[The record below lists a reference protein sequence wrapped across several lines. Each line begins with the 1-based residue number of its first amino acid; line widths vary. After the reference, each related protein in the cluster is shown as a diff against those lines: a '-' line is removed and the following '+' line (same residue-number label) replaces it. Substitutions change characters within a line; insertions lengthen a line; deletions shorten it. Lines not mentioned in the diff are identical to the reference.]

1 MLRLG
6 GEKFSCQFK
15 RKVILLKVVIIMC
28 GRFYIENDIEDII
41 ASYSVQQV
49 KNTTPIKRE
58 IYPATNIPVILKNKV
73 KTLDF
78 LRWGFQVRGMNREV
92 INARIET
99 IAEKLSFKRAFLNN
113 RCLIPANAFFEWETT
128 EKSKVKYKIQV
139 KDRQLFSMAGIY
151 DLFVDKNN
159 NEYYGVVILTRPANE
174 EMSKLHHRMPVII
187 GKDKEDRW
195 LEATSEDILN
205 MKETLESESFIH
217 FNMAP
222 ADGIKQLSMYDL
234 I

>member
-1 MLRLG
+1 
-6 GEKFSCQFK
+6 
-15 RKVILLKVVIIMC
+15 MC

-41 ASYSVQQV
+41 QAYAVKQV
-49 KNTTPIKRE
+49 KNTTPVKRE
-58 IYPATNIPVILKNKV
+58 IFPGTNIPVVLNNNV

-78 LRWGFQVRGMNREV
+78 LRWGFKVRGLNREI

-99 IAEKLSFKRAFLNN
+99 IAEKPSFRKAFFNN
-113 RCLIPANAFFEWETT
+113 RCIIPANGFFEWETK

-139 KDRQLFSMAGIY
+139 KDRPIFSMAGIY
-151 DLFVDKNN
+151 DLFVDKDN

-187 GKDKEDRW
+187 EKEKEDRW
-195 LEATSEDILN
+195 LEATSSEVLT
-205 MKETLESESFIH
+205 MQGALETESFIH
-217 FNMAP
+217 LNISSVE
-222 ADGIKQLSMYDL
+222 GIQQLLINDL

>member
-1 MLRLG
+1 
-6 GEKFSCQFK
+6 
-15 RKVILLKVVIIMC
+15 MC

-41 ASYSVQQV
+41 ASYAVKQV

-58 IYPATNIPVILKNKV
+58 IFPGTNIPIILNNKV

-99 IAEKLSFKRAFLNN
+99 VTEKPTFRRAFLNN
-113 RCLIPANAFFEWETT
+113 RCIIPANAFFEWETT

-139 KDRQLFSMAGIY
+139 KGRQLFSMAGIY
-151 DLFVDKNN
+151 DLFVDKEN

-187 GKDKEDRW
+187 DKGKEDRW
-195 LEATSEDILN
+195 LEASSQDILD
-205 MKETLESESFIH
+205 MKKVMETESFIH
-217 FNMAP
+217 LNICP
-222 ADGIKQLSMYDL
+222 AEGIQQLSIDDL